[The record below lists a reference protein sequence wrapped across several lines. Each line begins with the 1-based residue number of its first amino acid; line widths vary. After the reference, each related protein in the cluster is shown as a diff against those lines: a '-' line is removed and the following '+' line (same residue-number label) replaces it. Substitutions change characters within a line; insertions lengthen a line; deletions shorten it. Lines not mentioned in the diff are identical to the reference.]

1 MWDNVKT
8 QFVALLRYQ
17 DYSIYQTWKNG
28 KNSPSSTTCQDIDS
42 SNYVDQSVKYL
53 LELAKSDSRSGICL
67 GFVITYAL
75 LWCAKWILMKPFFSG
90 SVIAVMFLCHNL
102 WVDCIWPEISVPGT
116 EQNSSSKR
124 FLLTKELNSQL
135 QKIYPFVSEVIAC
148 TTKLRNYNHE
158 LFCVSSTV
166 FFLTVASVGSV
177 LPGLYWAQILLIAM
191 WFAKFG
197 LQSIGT
203 KPMNNWSSPE
213 MEDLVPELTDDT
225 LLVLEKAT
233 ASTKQNETFEDG
245 LVPVSPG
252 DPTFGLHFSQSHFE
266 SLGSDFE
273 DDFEVISSD
282 ELSE

>member
-1 MWDNVKT
+1 M
-8 QFVALLRYQ
+8 
-17 DYSIYQTWKNG
+17 
-28 KNSPSSTTCQDIDS
+28 
-42 SNYVDQSVKYL
+42 
-53 LELAKSDSRSGICL
+53 
-67 GFVITYAL
+67 
-75 LWCAKWILMKPFFSG
+75 
-90 SVIAVMFLCHNL
+90 
-102 WVDCIWPEISVPGT
+102 
-116 EQNSSSKR
+116 
-124 FLLTKELNSQL
+124 
-135 QKIYPFVSEVIAC
+135 
-148 TTKLRNYNHE
+148 
-158 LFCVSSTV
+158 
-166 FFLTVASVGSV
+166 ASVGSV

-233 ASTKQNETFEDG
+233 TSTKQSNQTAAQLEVDKTLIQLLHLDETFEDG

-273 DDFEVISSD
+273 GIVVLDLKNERVINFLPFHYRRFRSNI
-282 ELSE
+282 ERRVI